1 MSSFHS
7 KDILFLTDIN
17 FRILFDLK
25 NVSVLTSGEDGKA
38 PNQQKLYH
46 QKSCGTSWKQLQ
58 LKAESVA
65 LSPNCLLSCPDAQL
79 FGCHRPRGSWNTKAT
94 FCVDKHSREGNP
106 HTTKK
111 NMGCV
116 CVLWG
121 ILPKFLFW
129 KNSISGLNWER
140 KKRSLTLFSWAT
152 THKSKSHRLRIQ
164 ALPL

>member
-1 MSSFHS
+1 MSSWLTSLFIHS
-7 KDILFLTDIN
+7 NHCKQEPHKPGEARVLLDEFFPFQRLSFSQTSTLEFYLT
-17 FRILFDLK
+17 LK
-25 NVSVLTSGEDGKA
+25 MSVSVLTSGEDGKA

-94 FCVDKHSREGNP
+94 FCVDRHSREGNP

-116 CVLWG
+116 CVRAEG
-121 ILPKFLFW
+121 NPTY
-129 KNSISGLNWER
+129 SER
-140 KKRSLTLFSWAT
+140 IAF
-152 THKSKSHRLRIQ
+152 Q
-164 ALPL
+164 A